1 MPWVTAIATSGL
13 VFASVYSLIMIHRAY
28 FGPPRAEHALAGPDA
43 RELGMTLGLAVLII
57 ILGVYPQPV
66 LDTTAASMQ
75 GVQQW
80 LGTALSQLV
89 SVR

>member
-1 MPWVTAIATSGL
+1 L
-13 VFASVYSLIMIHRAY
+13 ASVYSLIMIHRAY
-28 FGPPRAEHALAGPDA
+28 FGAAKSDQPLRALDS
-43 RELGMTLGLAVLII
+43 RELLMVLGLAALLV

-66 LDTTAASMQ
+66 LDTTAASMH

-89 SVR
+89 SAR